1 MIRAKEA
8 LTGRNGRVTV
18 PVMRYLPARITAA
31 LAVLLQAALIGAQP
45 YTMDFSGPYGISGV
59 LVEGNRQTKER
70 IILRE
75 LTIAPGDTVDTK
87 ALYERLARSRQNL
100 LNLGL
105 FNTVT
110 LLPTFLGPHEVFI
123 TITVNERWYWW
134 PQPMVRFADPNFNTW
149 WLTKDFGRLNYGVE
163 LNRFNMRG
171 RNETLSALVQ
181 LGYSRRFGLRY
192 KVPSF
197 DRHQRWGLQVE
208 GVYGEQD
215 EITIGTEG
223 NKRILLK
230 TPLENITDHWRAGGQ
245 LTFRRSHDIRHGLGI
260 NWTQLSVSDTVVQ
273 RNPAYLADGLDQTG
287 FLTIAYTAVLDRRD
301 SRAFPLSGSYAR
313 LRLER
318 HGLGPAQPE
327 VSNLIA
333 TVQHSRKHG
342 LRWSFGAS
350 LSGKLSTGS
359 EDHYFLQEGLGYG
372 DYLRGY
378 EYYIIDG
385 QRYFLGKANVLFALV
400 QPRTYRVEA
409 MPLEAF
415 RTLYIA
421 IYLNAFSDHGY
432 VQDDIHGAPNPL
444 ANQWQHSY
452 GLGLDLVT
460 SYDQVLR
467 LEWAMNRLAETGFY
481 LHFTQPF

>member
-1 MIRAKEA
+1 MSLSRKGLRCLGRA
-8 LTGRNGRVTV
+8 
-18 PVMRYLPARITAA
+18 AA
-31 LAVLLQAALIGAQP
+31 LLLLMQLAVFAAAQTFP
-45 YTMDFSGPYGISGV
+45 TDFSGPYGISGI
-59 LVEGNRQTKER
+59 LVEGNKQTKER

-75 LTIAPGDTVDTK
+75 LTVEHGDTVDTK
-87 ALYERLARSRQNL
+87 ELYERLARSRQNL

-123 TITVNERWYWW
+123 TVTVNERWYWW

-149 WLTKDFGRLNYGVE
+149 WLTRDFGRLNYGLE

-192 KVPSF
+192 KVPFF
-197 DRHQRWGLQVE
+197 DRQQRWGAQVE
-208 GVYGEQD
+208 GGYGEQD
-215 EITIGTEG
+215 EITIGTLA

-230 TPLENITDHWRAGGQ
+230 TPAQNILHNWKVGAAV
-245 LTFRRSHDIRHGLGI
+245 TFRRSHDMRHGLGLA
-260 NWTQLSVSDTVVQ
+260 WHELAVRDTAIR
-273 RNPAYLADGLDQTG
+273 RNPEYLGHGAVRTAYLALRYSAT
-287 FLTIAYTAVLDRRD
+287 LDRRD

-313 LRLER
+313 LVLEQN
-318 HGLGPAQPE
+318 GMGPAQPA
-327 VSNLIA
+327 VTNVLA
-333 TVQHSRKHG
+333 TVQRSWKRG
-342 LRWSFGAS
+342 RRWSLGAS
-350 LSGKLSTGS
+350 LSGKASAGS
-359 EDHYFLQEGLGYG
+359 DDHYFLQEGLGYG
-372 DYLRGY
+372 DNLRGY

-385 QRYFLGKANVLFALV
+385 QHWLLGKANVLFALV
-400 QPRTYRVEA
+400 QPRSYRVEA
-409 MPLEAF
+409 IPLEAF

-421 IYLNAFSDHGY
+421 VYLNAFTDHGY
-432 VQDDIHGAPNPL
+432 VVDELPGATNPM
-444 ANQWQHSY
+444 ANQWQQGY

-467 LEWAMNRLAETGFY
+467 MEYSLNGLGETGFY

>member
-1 MIRAKEA
+1 MVLRAQSF
-8 LTGRNGRVTV
+8 TV
-18 PVMRYLPARITAA
+18 
-31 LAVLLQAALIGAQP
+31 
-45 YTMDFSGPYGISGV
+45 DFSGPYGISGL
-59 LVEGNRQTKER
+59 LVEGNKQTKER

-75 LTIAPGDTVDTK
+75 LTFRQGDTVDTK
-87 ALYERLARSRQNL
+87 ALYERMARSRQNL

-197 DRHQRWGLQVE
+197 DRQQRWGAQVE

-230 TPLENITDHWRAGGQ
+230 TPLENITAHWRAGGQ
-245 LTFRRSHDIRHGLGI
+245 LTYRRSHYIRHGLDI
-260 NWTQLSVSDTVVQ
+260 HWNEMAVRDTVVR
-273 RNPAYLADGLDQTG
+273 RNPEYLASGAGRMG
-287 FLTIAYTAVLDRRD
+287 FLSLTYSAVLDRRD
-301 SRAFPLSGSYAR
+301 SRAFPLSGTYAK
-313 LRLER
+313 LEVVR
-318 HGLGPAQPE
+318 HGIGPSQPDATR
-327 VSNLIA
+327 LTA
-333 TVQHSRKHG
+333 TVQRSWKRG
-342 LRWSFGAS
+342 QRWSLGAS
-350 LSGKLSTGS
+350 MQGS
-359 EDHYFLQEGLGYG
+359 AAPGTEDHYFLQEGLGYG

-385 QRYFLGKANVLFALV
+385 QAHVLAKANILFALV
-400 QPRTYRVEA
+400 PPRSYRVEA
-409 MPLEAF
+409 IPLEAF

-432 VQDDIHGAPNPL
+432 VQDNVHGALNPL
-444 ANQWQHSY
+444 ANQWQQSY

-467 LEWAMNRLAETGFY
+467 MEWAVNRLAETGFY

>member
-1 MIRAKEA
+1 MNTGNQRDQTA
-8 LTGRNGRVTV
+8 LPHGWKW
-18 PVMRYLPARITAA
+18 YACLLTAV
-31 LAVLLQAALIGAQP
+31 VLLLSAGATAQP
-45 YTMDFSGPYGISGV
+45 FTMDFSGPYGISGM
-59 LVEGNRQTKER
+59 LVEGNKQTKER

-75 LTIAPGDTVDTK
+75 LTFREGDTVDTK
-87 ALYERLARSRQNL
+87 DLYERLARSRQNL

-105 FNTVT
+105 FNTVA

-134 PQPMVRFADPNFNTW
+134 PQPMIRFADPNFNTW
-149 WLTKDFGRLNYGVE
+149 WLSKDFGRLNYGVE

-197 DRHQRWGLQVE
+197 DRQQRWGLQLE

-215 EITIGTEG
+215 EITIGTLG

-230 TPLENITDHWRAGGQ
+230 TPLENITDQWRTGGQ
-245 LTFRRSHDIRHGLGI
+245 LTFRRSHDIRHGFG
-260 NWTQLSVSDTVVQ
+260 VSWNQVAVRDTVVERDPQ
-273 RNPAYLADGLDQTG
+273 YLATG
-287 FLTIAYTAVLDRRD
+287 EHRMGYLSLSYTAVLDRRD
-301 SRAFPLSGSYAR
+301 SRAFPLSGTFAK
-313 LRLER
+313 LELVR
-318 HGLGPAQPE
+318 HGIGPAQPDATR
-327 VSNLIA
+327 ITA
-333 TVQHSRKHG
+333 TVQHSWKRG
-342 LRWSFGAS
+342 QRWSLG
-350 LSGKLSTGS
+350 GS
-359 EDHYFLQEGLGYG
+359 VQGNTSPGTENHYFLQEGLGYG

-385 QRYFLGKANVLFALV
+385 QAHFLAKANVLFALV
-400 QPRTYRVEA
+400 KPRSYRVEA
-409 MPLEAF
+409 IPLEAF

-421 IYLNAFSDHGY
+421 VYLNAFSDHGY
-432 VQDDIHGAPNPL
+432 VQDDLHGAENPL
-444 ANQWQHSY
+444 ADQWQHSY

-467 LEWAMNRLAETGFY
+467 VEWAMNRLAETGIY